1 MLTVRKI
8 LIFSCHVI
16 LRNFL
21 FHFPPIS
28 LPPLTWALKV
38 LTDMGHS
45 NIRMGL
51 CLTCE
56 FRAHAL
62 YKDYQ
67 WALLL
72 VLSHF
77 SLGGVDSF
85 GCVVCLLRLF
95 LFSFL
100 SFFKCSTGIMFFLK
114 KNWKKLKGGYDFW
127 HFFTHIHKNIFKH
140 NIKI

>member
-95 LFSFL
+95 LFSF
-100 SFFKCSTGIMFFLK
+100 FIIFQVFYWNNVFLK
-114 KNWKKLKGGYDFW
+114 KIG
-127 HFFTHIHKNIFKH
+127 KN
-140 NIKI
+140 